1 MQNVPYSDSI
11 VSGYNAHGKDTRY
24 IAGQMTKDEHLSKNT
39 RQKIAEMMSL
49 LPSNITEGKRSVM
62 QRPSSLN
69 VCMINTSSCR
79 PPSDDYALVQTC
91 TCLEN

>member
-1 MQNVPYSDSI
+1 
-11 VSGYNAHGKDTRY
+11 
-24 IAGQMTKDEHLSKNT
+24 MTKDEHLSKNT

-79 PPSDDYALVQTC
+79 PPWDDYALVQTC
-91 TCLEN
+91 TCLENSPIEFINVTAIYVVMQVM